1 MRRLKLTEACQQRF
15 IKALSSHCR
24 VDYGLRFCQPCR
36 QRMGT
41 GVGQY
46 RRFQLAKRVE
56 LFAFCFPRRTCL
68 QGRSPR
74 ARVGVS
80 RVFRKCTGL
89 ALLPQGALI
98 LSPIDQHGA
107 V

>member
-41 GVGQY
+41 RVGQY

-56 LFAFCFPRRTCL
+56 LFAFCFP
-68 QGRSPR
+68 QGEP
-74 ARVGVS
+74 
-80 RVFRKCTGL
+80 VFRGEAL
-89 ALLPQGALI
+89 ARA
-98 LSPIDQHGA
+98 
-107 V
+107 